1 MFIKIDPERSRA
13 VYRRTFREETGMT
26 DPTHPLAALDIPPRA
41 RLSNYP
47 PVYAALMDGRSKRQ
61 LGEAFGL
68 TRFGVNLVELA
79 PGARSSLLHRHSHSQ
94 EFVFILTGT
103 PVLRLDA
110 EERQLAPGMC
120 IGFRPDDPAHCLVN
134 RADLPACY
142 LEIGDRDPDDGA
154 TYPEDD
160 LVAARHG
167 DGWRFTHRDGSPW

>member
-1 MFIKIDPERSRA
+1 
-13 VYRRTFREETGMT
+13 MT
-26 DPTHPLAALDIPPRA
+26 DMTQPLTAFDFPIRA
-41 RLSNYP
+41 RASNYP
-47 PVYAALMDGRSKRQ
+47 PVYAAMMAGRSKRQ

-79 PGARSSLLHRHSHSQ
+79 PGARSALLHRHSHSQ
-94 EFVFILTGT
+94 EFVYILAGT

-110 EERQLAPGMC
+110 DEHELAPGMC
-120 IGFRPDDPAHCLVN
+120 IGFRPDGPAHCLVN
-134 RADLPACY
+134 RSNAPACY

-167 DGWRFTHRDGSPW
+167 DRWRFTHRDGSPW

>member
-1 MFIKIDPERSRA
+1 
-13 VYRRTFREETGMT
+13 MT
-26 DPTHPLAALDIPPRA
+26 LTTRPLAALDIAPRA
-41 RLSNYP
+41 QHSNYP
-47 PVYAALMDGRSKRQ
+47 PVYAALMAGRSKRQ

-79 PGARSSLLHRHSHSQ
+79 PGARSALLHRHSHSQ
-94 EFVFILTGT
+94 EFVYILGGT

-120 IGFRPDDPAHCLVN
+120 IGFRPDGLAHCLVN
-134 RADLPACY
+134 RSELPACY
-142 LEIGDRDPDDGA
+142 LEIGDRNPDDGA

-167 DGWRFTHRDGSPW
+167 GGWCFTHRDGSPW